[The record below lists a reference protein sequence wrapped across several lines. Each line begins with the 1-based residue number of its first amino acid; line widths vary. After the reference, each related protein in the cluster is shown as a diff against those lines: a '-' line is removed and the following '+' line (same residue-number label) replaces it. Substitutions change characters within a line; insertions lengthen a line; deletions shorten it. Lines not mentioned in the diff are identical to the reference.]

1 MSRPGGQALAL
12 GEISDTTRVLIAFA
26 VDARGRVTRWSAGS
40 EAALGWTAADVGGLH
55 PPVPPPW
62 ADIGDWEHANLGEP
76 LVDAR
81 VIWPDRRGSLHE
93 LSVCAT
99 AMQDLTG
106 AQDGV
111 MLWARD
117 ISTVARDREQ
127 LAVYAREMLE
137 SYGREQQGLVE
148 LEQSY
153 RHTVE
158 ALAVAVESKDSTTG
172 GHIRRVSRLAKLLAE
187 AHLGEQADDP
197 QLEYGFLLHDVGKL
211 AVPDAV
217 LCKPGALSVDEWSLI
232 RQHPT
237 EGARILA
244 AVPFLRGATDVVLHH
259 HERWDGGGYPDGLA
273 GEEIPVGAR
282 LFAIADTIDAMTSDR
297 PYRSGLPL
305 ATAVDEVVR
314 LAGTQFDPSC
324 VLTLTQV
331 ADEALLE
338 LLEPHPA
345 G

>member
-1 MSRPGGQALAL
+1 MSRSELSGLTATAM
-12 GEISDTTRVLIAFA
+12 DTNGLLIAFE
-26 VDARGRVTRWSAGS
+26 VDHGGRVHRWSAGG
-40 EAALGWTAADVGGLH
+40 EAALGWSAAEVFGQA

-62 ADIGDWEHANLGEP
+62 TDIGDWEHATLGST

-81 VIWPDRRGSLHE
+81 VVWPDRHGALHE

-99 AMQDLTG
+99 SMQG
-106 AQDGV
+106 AGGSPDGV
-111 MLWARD
+111 AFWARD

-127 LAVYAREMLE
+127 LAVYAKEMLE
-137 SYGREQQGLVE
+137 SYGRE
-148 LEQSY
+148 LESLADLEISY
-153 RHTVE
+153 RSTVE

-172 GHIRRVSRLAKLLAE
+172 GHIRRVSRLAKLLAQ
-187 AHLGEQADDP
+187 AHLGDEAEDP

-232 RQHPT
+232 RRHPG

-244 AVPFLRGATDVVLHH
+244 AVPFLKGATDVVLHH

-273 GEEIPVGAR
+273 GEQIPVGAR

-305 ATAVDEVVR
+305 PAAVDEVVR
-314 LAGTQFDPSC
+314 LAGTQFDPAC
-324 VLTLTQV
+324 VLTLTQMP
-331 ADEALLE
+331 DDALLE
-338 LLEPHPA
+338 LIEPHPA